1 MEEED
6 YEMIKS
12 DNFFEDLQKMTD
24 LPSPKSVKIDVEM
37 MDEQRSNCT
46 SSVFRTQ
53 EQLCKM
59 PAYDPNKS
67 YESEYFKLFMEN
79 QRILEKL
86 DRVAADKTDTEIKI
100 LKISDYYDQNESKWT
115 IDRHANGRKI
125 VIRKTRA
132 ELNCDFECP
141 YSSCDKA
148 YASEGSLNLHI
159 KRKHNGGNKTD
170 REKIAKSLLIFEA
183 KGVRIDKELAV
194 NLPPGIIRKVA
205 EQIETTS
212 NLRIKE

>member
-1 MEEED
+1 MSEPTLVQHLLERTNAPTFLVSLPQGEILAANQSACELLQPEASTLGSTRFTEAFEFPED
-6 YEMIKS
+6 CPFKAYFEKAPPGSDKACAILFKS
-12 DNFFEDLQKMTD
+12 D
-24 LPSPKSVKIDVEM
+24 
-37 MDEQRSNCT
+37 
-46 SSVFRTQ
+46 
-53 EQLCKM
+53 
-59 PAYDPNKS
+59 
-67 YESEYFKLFMEN
+67 
-79 QRILEKL
+79 
-86 DRVAADKTDTEIKI
+86 
-100 LKISDYYDQNESKWT
+100 
-115 IDRHANGRKI
+115 ANGRKI